1 MTSLSL
7 SSTKTKD
14 EVIVAIMTY
23 ISRKTFFHIIGI
35 KCSHVVSYKLN
46 LLFNNVNES
55 QAMRLEKYLIS
66 LEPCSFERIE
76 EYLACMKEIQLKL
89 GECGKDFPK
98 KDG

>member
-1 MTSLSL
+1 
-7 SSTKTKD
+7 
-14 EVIVAIMTY
+14 
-23 ISRKTFFHIIGI
+23 
-35 KCSHVVSYKLN
+35 
-46 LLFNNVNES
+46 
-55 QAMRLEKYLIS
+55 MRLEKYLIS

>member
-1 MTSLSL
+1 M
-7 SSTKTKD
+7 
-14 EVIVAIMTY
+14 AIMTY

-46 LLFNNVNES
+46 LLFNKVNES
-55 QAMRLEKYLIS
+55 QEIRLEKYLIS
-66 LEPCSFERIE
+66 LEPCSFEIIE

-89 GECGKDFPK
+89 DCGKDFPK